1 MVRVMRGTFHGELA
15 QLGAELATMCTLAAG
30 AMEHATTA
38 VLTADLRLA
47 EQVISGDA
55 RIDQLRADAEDHAY
69 RLLSLQA
76 PVARDLRLVV
86 TGIRVAEKIERMGDL
101 ARHVAELARR
111 RHPESAVPA
120 ALADRFAEMGRL
132 ATRIARSVAETVAEP
147 LQEQYVQRDRDDDRI
162 DALQRELLAV
172 VVHQGD
178 GPEAVRIGIDAALL
192 TRFVER
198 FADQAVSVA
207 RRLDYIVTG
216 VVPAATTP

>member
-1 MVRVMRGTFHGELA
+1 MRGTFHGELA
-15 QLGAELATMCTLAAG
+15 QLGAALATMCTLAAE

-38 VLTADLRLA
+38 LLGADLSLA

-55 RIDQLRADAEDHAY
+55 RIDELRAQAEDAAY

-76 PVARDLRLVV
+76 PVARDLRLIV

-111 RHPESAVPA
+111 RHPDCAVPPEMV
-120 ALADRFAEMGRL
+120 DRFAEMGRL
-132 ATRIARSVAETVAEP
+132 ATRIARSVAETLAEP
-147 LQEQYVQRDRDDDRI
+147 LREQAAQRDRDDDRI
-162 DALQRELLAV
+162 DALQRDLLAAAV
-172 VVHQGD
+172 DRGE
-178 GPEAVRIGIDAALL
+178 GPGAVRIGIDVALL
-192 TRFVER
+192 TRFIER

-216 VVPAATTP
+216 VVPATTTP